1 MVYIRWDKY
10 ENTSYVKTFHFVGV
24 GGSGM
29 SSLAHIL
36 LKQGFKVS
44 GCDLNY
50 SETINKLEKEGLEF
64 LGEHDKSHVE
74 NSDVIVFSSAVP
86 KDNPEIIEAK
96 RKRKIILKRIELLA
110 EILKFRY
117 TIAVIGSHGK
127 TTTTT
132 LISHT
137 LEKGGKNPLAI
148 IGGVAKNGE
157 KVNIDSNI
165 AVVEVDESDNDFPKI
180 IPYATVI
187 TNIDKEHLEKWG
199 GYEGLKKAILKFA
212 KSVPI
217 WGFVVVNI
225 DDPGVKEIV
234 NKIPRKVIRCSVET
248 KREVEFY
255 AENIK
260 LGQKPCFD
268 IAIKIGEIEGK
279 IENIKLGIPGLHN
292 VSNSL
297 LAFATSYLLG
307 VQPEKIKEAFESFEG
322 VKRRIDIVF
331 RKNGVCVID
340 DYAHHPTEIKATLK
354 TIRENFK
361 GKIFLI
367 FEPHRFSRV
376 YMLKNEFAEALKIAD
391 ESIITD
397 IYPASE
403 QNTYRISAQDIV
415 NLINS
420 NESEK
425 KSVYV
430 PLDSVVENAEK
441 LFQKANEGD
450 VIVFMGAG
458 KIKNALSDFLKSK
471 NV

>member
-1 MVYIRWDKY
+1 MFSFK
-10 ENTSYVKTFHFVGV
+10 ENLSYVRSFHFVGV

-36 LKQGFKVS
+36 LKQRFKVS

-64 LGEHDKSHVE
+64 LGKHDKSHVE
-74 NSDVIVFSSAVP
+74 NSDVIVFSSAIP

-187 TNIDKEHLEKWG
+187 TNIDKEHTEKWG

-225 DDPGVKEIV
+225 DDPGVKQII

-248 KREVEFY
+248 KDAEFY

-260 LGQKPCFD
+260 LGQKPYFD
-268 IAIKIGEIEGK
+268 VAIKIGEAEGK
-279 IENIKLGIPGLHN
+279 IENIKLGIPGIHN

-297 LAFATSYLLG
+297 LAFAASYLLG
-307 VQPEKIKEAFESFEG
+307 VHPEKIKEAFESFEG
-322 VKRRIDIVF
+322 VKRRIDIVY

-354 TIRENFK
+354 TIRENFN

-376 YMLKNEFAEALKIAD
+376 YMLKNEFADALKIAD
-391 ESIITD
+391 EIIITD

-403 QNTYRISAQDIV
+403 QNIYGISEQDII

-420 NESEK
+420 GESEK
-425 KSVYV
+425 KSIYV
-430 PLDSVVENAEK
+430 SLDSVAESAERF
-441 LFQKANEGD
+441 FQKAKEGD

-458 KIKNALSDFLKSK
+458 KIKNALSAFLKSK

>member
-1 MVYIRWDKY
+1 
-10 ENTSYVKTFHFVGV
+10 
-24 GGSGM
+24 
-29 SSLAHIL
+29 
-36 LKQGFKVS
+36 
-44 GCDLNY
+44 
-50 SETINKLEKEGLEF
+50 
-64 LGEHDKSHVE
+64 
-74 NSDVIVFSSAVP
+74 
-86 KDNPEIIEAK
+86 
-96 RKRKIILKRIELLA
+96 
-110 EILKFRY
+110 
-117 TIAVIGSHGK
+117 
-127 TTTTT
+127 
-132 LISHT
+132 
-137 LEKGGKNPLAI
+137 
-148 IGGVAKNGE
+148 
-157 KVNIDSNI
+157 
-165 AVVEVDESDNDFPKI
+165 
-180 IPYATVI
+180 
-187 TNIDKEHLEKWG
+187 
-199 GYEGLKKAILKFA
+199 
-212 KSVPI
+212 
-217 WGFVVVNI
+217 
-225 DDPGVKEIV
+225 
-234 NKIPRKVIRCSVET
+234 
-248 KREVEFY
+248 
-255 AENIK
+255 
-260 LGQKPCFD
+260 
-268 IAIKIGEIEGK
+268 
-279 IENIKLGIPGLHN
+279 
-292 VSNSL
+292 

-403 QNTYRISAQDIV
+403 QNTYGISSQDIV

-430 PLDSVVENAEK
+430 PFDSVVENAEK

-471 NV
+471 NFPI